1 MIIFQI
7 LGFLSYSDISI
18 ETEKVGYLGQRQGC
32 VVIRESV
39 EGEREIVRDEGE
51 EEEEKLI
58 LKAWLTAVL
67 KLWRCLV

>member
-1 MIIFQI
+1 LIIFQI

-39 EGEREIVRDEGE
+39 EGEREIM
-51 EEEEKLI
+51 
-58 LKAWLTAVL
+58 
-67 KLWRCLV
+67 